1 MTLDGQ
7 EAEDFARAVVD
18 SLEQLA
24 PEILDR
30 LNLDLERMLAEHR
43 QIRRGFERRL
53 DDVWGRALDRYWAT
67 YVACTEAGVLC
78 NEAAKPGAAEENDI
92 RFLALTRL
100 HGRACM
106 VASEI
111 HALLRTGHAAG
122 AEARWRTLHEIA
134 VVSAVIVEADQD
146 VAERYLLHASIDSAR
161 DLHDYERVRERLGL
175 EAIDPIDVERI
186 ETAKAE
192 LLERY
197 GRPYGGDWGWAIT
210 IIGHDRVTFRELE
223 DVSGF
228 DHLRPYYQRGSH
240 RIHASARGLELGA
253 AEFRGTDQMLVG
265 PSNAGLSEVGHG
277 ALIALANATI
287 SLLRARITDDTMFL
301 PTMKVLI
308 RMSDIAGESFAEAE
322 ANLRQLEKEY
332 LDAAAHG
339 RLAFRLLQLQRWG
352 KRWRR
357 KIERNSSRLRRV
369 GRRISQ
375 STREVQAPR
384 STDPLD

>member
-175 EAIDPIDVERI
+175 EAIGSAFCAMPNRCIGRSGSR
-186 ETAKAE
+186 E
-192 LLERY
+192 LL
-197 GRPYGGDWGWAIT
+197 RPVE
-210 IIGHDRVTFRELE
+210 HFR
-223 DVSGF
+223 
-228 DHLRPYYQRGSH
+228 
-240 RIHASARGLELGA
+240 
-253 AEFRGTDQMLVG
+253 
-265 PSNAGLSEVGHG
+265 
-277 ALIALANATI
+277 
-287 SLLRARITDDTMFL
+287 
-301 PTMKVLI
+301 
-308 RMSDIAGESFAEAE
+308 DIV
-322 ANLRQLEKEY
+322 
-332 LDAAAHG
+332 
-339 RLAFRLLQLQRWG
+339 RLAAGPPCGRG
-352 KRWRR
+352 GPGTGPRR
-357 KIERNSSRLRRV
+357 RC
-369 GRRISQ
+369 
-375 STREVQAPR
+375 
-384 STDPLD
+384 